1 MRKGYNNIQQSKEIL
16 HQATLLYNQVIA
28 TKLDNDLSIYKS
40 THMTENLPEEWCI
53 EGIVDKFTDYKHI
66 IMSAG
71 PVGATPAIN

>member
-1 MRKGYNNIQQSKEIL
+1 
-16 HQATLLYNQVIA
+16 
-28 TKLDNDLSIYKS
+28 
-40 THMTENLPEEWCI
+40 MTENLPEEWCI